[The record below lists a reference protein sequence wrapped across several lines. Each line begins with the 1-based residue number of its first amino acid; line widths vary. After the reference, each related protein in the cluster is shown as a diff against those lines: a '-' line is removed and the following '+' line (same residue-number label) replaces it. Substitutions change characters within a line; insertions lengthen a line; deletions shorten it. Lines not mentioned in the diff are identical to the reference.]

1 MSSSLT
7 LIKPTTD
14 LKEEYLSFYD
24 EWVQSKEE
32 MIPWVIEKDPTNFD
46 NMIQFLANNEKG
58 INLPTGWVPDSTY
71 WLINEESRI
80 LGVVNIRHELTD
92 FLLTRGGHIGYG
104 IRPSE
109 RKKGYATKLLHL
121 ALEKT
126 KKLGIK
132 KVLVVCDEWNIGSYK
147 TIKNNGGIEESDF
160 VEDNGNVIKRFWIE
174 E

>member
-46 NMIQFLANNEKG
+46 NMIQFLTNNEKG

-71 WLINEESRI
+71 WLINEENRI

-109 RKKGYATKLLHL
+109 RKKGYATKLLRL

-147 TIKNNGGIEESDF
+147 TIKNNGGIEELDF